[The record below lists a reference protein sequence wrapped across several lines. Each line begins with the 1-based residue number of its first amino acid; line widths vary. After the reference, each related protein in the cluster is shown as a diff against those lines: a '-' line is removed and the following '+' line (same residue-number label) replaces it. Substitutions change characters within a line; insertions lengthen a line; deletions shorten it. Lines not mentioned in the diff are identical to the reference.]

1 MNKTF
6 RNLLLAALTFVS
18 GSTFAQ
24 TAFDFDKPKELFGF
38 SGESYETSNDGEFEK
53 DLTAT
58 ISGITVAVTASDY
71 DKHDKINQVW
81 YKTPKLRLYNGKL
94 IVKAPQGKKIKTI
107 EYKLAQKSN
116 EAKWASGNTAN
127 QGKLSAYKV
136 GLSTS
141 VTWNGMAEQV
151 VLTIVEDTYLQA
163 LTVTLDGPTTGV
175 NALGDTKQKP
185 ETATFDLAGRQVG
198 KSHQGIVI
206 KNGRKYIRK

>member
-1 MNKTF
+1 M
-6 RNLLLAALTFVS
+6 
-18 GSTFAQ
+18 
-24 TAFDFDKPKELFGF
+24 
-38 SGESYETSNDGEFEK
+38 
-53 DLTAT
+53 
-58 ISGITVAVTASDY
+58 
-71 DKHDKINQVW
+71 
-81 YKTPKLRLYNGKL
+81 YNGKL
-94 IVKAPQGKKIKTI
+94 IIKAPQGKKIKTI

-127 QGKLSAYKV
+127 QGKLSAYKA

-151 VLTIVEDTYLQA
+151 VLTIVE
-163 LTVTLDGPTTGV
+163 DGPTTGV

>member
-18 GSTFAQ
+18 GSMFAQ
-24 TAFDFDKPKELFGF
+24 TTFDFDKSKELFGF

-58 ISGITVAVTASDY
+58 ISGITVTVTASDY

-127 QGKLSAYKV
+127 QGKLSAYKA

-141 VTWNGMAEQV
+141 VTWNGGNRV
-151 VLTIVEDTYLQA
+151 
-163 LTVTLDGPTTGV
+163 
-175 NALGDTKQKP
+175 
-185 ETATFDLAGRQVG
+185 
-198 KSHQGIVI
+198 
-206 KNGRKYIRK
+206 